1 MSKPKLGSGKRF
13 AAVVKEAEKSGK
25 SEESAKAIAAK
36 VGMGKYGAKR
46 MGDMAKRGKARK
58 G

>member
-13 AAVVKEAEKSGK
+13 AAIVSEAEKGGK

-36 VGMGKYGAKR
+36 VGMDKYGSRR
-46 MGDMAKRGKARK
+46 MGEMAKRGKARK

>member
-13 AAVVKEAEKSGK
+13 AAIVKEVEKSGK
-25 SEESAKAIAAK
+25 SEESARAIAAVAGRK
-36 VGMGKYGAKR
+36 KWGAKR
-46 MGDMAKRGKARK
+46 MGQLSKQGRARK